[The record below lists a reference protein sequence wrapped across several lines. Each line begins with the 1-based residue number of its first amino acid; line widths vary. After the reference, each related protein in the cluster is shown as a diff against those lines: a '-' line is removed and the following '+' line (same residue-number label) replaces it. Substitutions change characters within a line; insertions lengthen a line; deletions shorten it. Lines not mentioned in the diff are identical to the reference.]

1 MGATTLH
8 QCVEV
13 LKIKHGI
20 LLDLGFLSASVKMQ
34 FMLEDVCFVA
44 LHPPSSIFLHPSH
57 LELGRQWEVIA
68 FHMICMDRRVC
79 TIFM

>member
-1 MGATTLH
+1 
-8 QCVEV
+8 
-13 LKIKHGI
+13 
-20 LLDLGFLSASVKMQ
+20 
-34 FMLEDVCFVA
+34 MLEDVCFVA

-79 TIFM
+79 TISM